1 MATINILIADDHPIV
16 RRGLEYI
23 AQNARDIN
31 VCGEAENGFS
41 ALEKVREAD
50 PDVLVLDMAMPDIS
64 GMDVLKQLRSEGNTV
79 PVLILS
85 GGQEEQY
92 AVRALKAGASGYLSK
107 ESVETELIKAIR
119 SVGSGRKYIGLK
131 TAERIA
137 ESFSSTEGENPHS
150 YLSDRELDVMLQL
163 ARGFKIREIA
173 AKLNLSSTTVSTY
186 RSRLLKKMDAS
197 SNAEL
202 TLYAIRHRLL

>member
-1 MATINILIADDHPIV
+1 
-16 RRGLEYI
+16 
-23 AQNARDIN
+23 
-31 VCGEAENGFS
+31 
-41 ALEKVREAD
+41 
-50 PDVLVLDMAMPDIS
+50 MPDIS

-137 ESFSSTEGENPHS
+137 ESFS
-150 YLSDRELDVMLQL
+150 L
-163 ARGFKIREIA
+163 
-173 AKLNLSSTTVSTY
+173 
-186 RSRLLKKMDAS
+186 
-197 SNAEL
+197 
-202 TLYAIRHRLL
+202 